1 MGYNRWS
8 KIALFFAFYLQVFVA
23 GGKKRER
30 VPLADPNELRTSD
43 LLLGTKLKSAS
54 HISTEP

>member
-1 MGYNRWS
+1 MEQNRSFLCFLSSGIRCW
-8 KIALFFAFYLQVFVA
+8 
-23 GGKKRER
+23 GEEERER
-30 VPLADPNELRTSD
+30 VPVADPNELRTSD